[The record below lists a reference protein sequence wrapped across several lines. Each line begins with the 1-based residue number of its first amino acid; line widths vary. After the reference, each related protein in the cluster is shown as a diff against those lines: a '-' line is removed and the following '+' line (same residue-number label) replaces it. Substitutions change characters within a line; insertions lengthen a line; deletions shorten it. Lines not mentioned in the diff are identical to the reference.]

1 MMWRHLVQQWF
12 QQSAGQKLME
22 AVSEATR
29 GAQYR
34 FGDPESQASNAQR
47 QRCQIAVLFALG
59 VEAGGT
65 VDLLQN
71 PVSMRCPR
79 FVEHA
84 GILAER
90 RVAVI
95 ETGVGRQAATAAT
108 EDVIALHRPA
118 WLISTGFAGGL
129 RPGLRHGHIVM
140 ADEVIGPDGR
150 RLELG
155 LHVDREAL
163 RASPALHAGP
173 LVTVDRL
180 LRTAAEKSE
189 LADRSPALACDMETM
204 AVAEVCQ
211 REKTRC
217 LAIRIISDTLEEEL
231 PKEVERLLEQKSFA
245 GRLGVATGALL
256 NRPSSLKDMWRL
268 KEESLKASDRLARF
282 LAGVIGQLE
291 VPDEMAEKQA

>member
-1 MMWRHLVQQWF
+1 M
-12 QQSAGQKLME
+12 ME

-34 FGDPESQASNAQR
+34 FGDPEAQAANARQ

-84 GILAER
+84 GVLAER
-90 RVAVI
+90 QVAIV
-95 ETGVGRQAATAAT
+95 ETGVGWQAATAAA
-108 EDVIALHRPA
+108 EDVIKLHRPE

-140 ADEVIGPDGR
+140 ADEVIGPDDR
-150 RLELG
+150 RLALG

-163 RASPALHAGP
+163 RTSPSLHVGP
-173 LVTVDRL
+173 LVTVDKL

-217 LAIRIISDTLEEEL
+217 LSIRIISDTLEEEL
-231 PKEVERLLEQKSFA
+231 PKEVEYLLEQKSLA

-256 NRPSSLKDMWRL
+256 SRPSSLKDMWRL
-268 KEESLKASDRLARF
+268 KEDSLKASDRLARF
-282 LAGVIGQLE
+282 LAGVIGQLDVSAKITE
-291 VPDEMAEKQA
+291 SEA